1 MTILDKHN
9 GKGSDNGSITRDC
22 NFLKYPMKTI
32 KALFLILFITVFST
46 MSYSQQL
53 KVSVNQLEMG
63 AAYTRTQILD
73 KLGTPD
79 SIVNEPDD
87 VFLNVVTYKYG
98 NNTFTTVEG
107 ELCFITLKDSTFSVN
122 GILRVGQN
130 KNTITQMGG
139 IIVYD
144 KINSQKNYG
153 IIKWKPFENYLN
165 GYGSLLIFYNLQT
178 GLINMIS
185 FQLILL

>member
-32 KALFLILFITVFST
+32 KALFLILFVTVFST
-46 MSYSQQL
+46 MTFSQQL
-53 KVSVNQLEMG
+53 MVSVNQLEMG

-107 ELCFITLKDSTFSVN
+107 ELCFVELNDSTFSVN
-122 GILRVGQN
+122 GVLKVGQN
-130 KNTITQMGG
+130 KNTISQIGG
-139 IIVYD
+139 IIVE
-144 KINSQKNYG
+144 NSISTKGTHG
-153 IIKWKPFENYLN
+153 IIEWIPFENYLN
-165 GYGSLLIFYNLQT
+165 GYGYMIVFYNLNNNIIDSIEFT
-178 GLINMIS
+178 R
-185 FQLILL
+185 ILL

>member
-1 MTILDKHN
+1 
-9 GKGSDNGSITRDC
+9 
-22 NFLKYPMKTI
+22 
-32 KALFLILFITVFST
+32 
-46 MSYSQQL
+46 MSFSQQL
-53 KVSVNQLEMG
+53 MVSVNQLEMG
-63 AAYTRTQILD
+63 APYTRTQILD

-87 VFLNVVTYKYG
+87 VFLNAVTYKYG

-107 ELCFITLKDSTFSVN
+107 ELCFFTLEDSTFSVN

-130 KNTITQMGG
+130 KNTITQIGG
-139 IIVYD
+139 III
-144 KINSQKNYG
+144 KNSISTQGSYG

-185 FQLILL
+185 FELILL

>member
-1 MTILDKHN
+1 
-9 GKGSDNGSITRDC
+9 
-22 NFLKYPMKTI
+22 MKTI

-46 MSYSQQL
+46 MSFSQQL

-63 AAYTRTQILD
+63 LKCTPAHVIN

-87 VFLNVVTYKYG
+87 VFLNFVTYKYG
-98 NNTFTTVEG
+98 CNSFSTVEG
-107 ELCFITLKDSTFSVN
+107 EIVDFTLEDSTFSVN

-165 GYGSLLIFYNLQT
+165 GYGSLLIFYDLQT